1 MIDENTGM
9 LVPPDVAPGLLQ
21 FLESGKSLIAT
32 YAFECDVVDG
42 TPQGSRYWL
51 AGIEEVKG

>member
-1 MIDENTGM
+1 MNDESTGM
-9 LVPPDVAPGLLQ
+9 LVPREVAPGVLQ

-51 AGIEEVKG
+51 TGIEEAKA